1 MSGAQFETTAD
12 YDRDEAKAARAA
24 SPWGSRRIGTAVV
37 DERDL
42 PDEDEL

>member
-1 MSGAQFETTAD
+1 MSGNEYETTAD
-12 YDRDEAKAARAA
+12 YGRDESKSARAA

-42 PDEDEL
+42 PDEGEL

>member
-1 MSGAQFETTAD
+1 VSTFETSYDD
-12 YDRDEAKAARAA
+12 YGYESKSARAA

-42 PDEDEL
+42 PDKDEL